1 MKNGSLLFSRLLCCN
16 EAARETGESTN
27 GALARLLA
35 GIKSGRSCQRN
46 GKLFFDR
53 PMFGLN
59 MRATCRVLA
68 TPSDRLLFHLIVRY
82 VRYVQLSENGRTT
95 NGRKWRMMI
104 VSLFFFSSLKRTF
117 PTEMGDKRCL
127 LPGPPHSFQVDS
139 FSFEFS
145 AASMVAPLT
154 G

>member
-104 VSLFFFSSLKRTF
+104 VSLFFIFLLLNERF
-117 PTEMGDKRCL
+117 PRRWAINAAYCRDRLIHFKLIHFHLNSVRPRWWL
-127 LPGPPHSFQVDS
+127 L
-139 FSFEFS
+139 
-145 AASMVAPLT
+145 
-154 G
+154 